1 MAKTAYIFS
10 QRGNVNQRIMIK
22 KEFLLFQENFLF
34 TSPDKTKQDKLSFE
48 LVSCVNRL
56 FQRVVL
62 KHGMTETETEWET
75 DGKRNDGMTERWH
88 GILKH
93 GIS

>member
-1 MAKTAYIFS
+1 
-10 QRGNVNQRIMIK
+10 MIK

-75 DGKRNDGMTERWH
+75 NGKRMGNGMTERWH